1 MFFNLSKSEDAR
13 FQHRWR
19 VGNYTLHT
27 DNGWKEYVVD
37 GKRAI
42 AKGACMEVPLSVA
55 AFQSPRYRGTF
66 VSIIDDVGGPTITH
80 GVLRGFPL
88 WKNAMSWTNMAS
100 LDQVEYNTYVY
111 RGQIEK
117 FNPIPYIST
126 IKLELD
132 EVISLI
138 DDYIAENVQ
147 GLVANNDVSDLEC
160 TVTGGVDTTLIWSY
174 LESLGVPHRSSMTR
188 HFAWDRFI
196 MDHKLAIDD
205 VARWIDQHNINHYE
219 QARWITTGGN
229 GDAMFVR
236 DVGLPAKWLAAN
248 GINMLSIT
256 ARMDYMFNTIMDDP
270 SYVTEWKSPSK
281 ASTALM
287 LDTLR
292 RITYLSEFWHFN
304 NTMFFNP
311 LQDMRISAAIMR
323 LDPAVLARAISDA
336 TIQKELIKRRAPWM
350 ADCISQHKNV
360 NPRLNFFGKTDDTR
374 YIDG

>member
-1 MFFNLSKSEDAR
+1 MFFNLSKTEDPR
-13 FQHRWR
+13 FQHRWKI
-19 VGNYTLHT
+19 GNYTLHT
-27 DNGWKEYVVD
+27 DNGWQEFVKY

-42 AKGACMEVPLSVA
+42 AKGACMEAPLSVA

-66 VSIIDDVGGPTITH
+66 VSIIDDANGPTITH
-80 GVLRGFPL
+80 GILRGFPL
-88 WKNAMSWTNMAS
+88 WRNSTSWTNMS
-100 LDQVEYNTYVY
+100 KLELVNYDTYICH
-111 RGQIEK
+111 GQIERY
-117 FNPIPYIST
+117 NPFPHISKLT
-126 IKLELD
+126 LELD
-132 EVISLI
+132 DVISLI
-138 DDYIAENVQ
+138 DGYIEENVQ
-147 GLVANNDVSDLEC
+147 GLIANNDVTGLEC
-160 TVTGGVDTTLIWSY
+160 TVTGGVDTSLIWSY

-205 VARWIDQHNINHYE
+205 VAGWIDLHNINHYE
-219 QARWITTGGN
+219 QTRWITTGGN

-236 DVGLPAKWLAAN
+236 DIGLPARWLAAN
-248 GINMLSIT
+248 GVNMLGVT
-256 ARMDYMFNTIMDDP
+256 LRTDYMFNTIMDDP
-270 SYVTEWKSPSK
+270 SYVQEWKSPSK
-281 ASTALM
+281 VSPGLM

-292 RITYLSEFWHFN
+292 KITYINDFFHFN

-323 LDPAVLARAISDA
+323 LDPLVLARTISDA

-350 ADCISQHKNV
+350 HDCISQHKNV